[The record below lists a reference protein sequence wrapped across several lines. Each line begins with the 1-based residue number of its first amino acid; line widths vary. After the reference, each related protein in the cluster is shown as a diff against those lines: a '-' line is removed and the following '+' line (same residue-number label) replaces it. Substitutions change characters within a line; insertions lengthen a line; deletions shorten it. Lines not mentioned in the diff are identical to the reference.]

1 MRRRRAAC
9 RAARGRAFDRNL
21 VPRGIARPVIL
32 SGGLDA
38 ANVRE
43 AIRVVRPWAVDV
55 SSGVEARNADGTTAK
70 GIKDS
75 ARIAAFIEEV
85 RNADG

>member
-1 MRRRRAAC
+1 MPGGT
-9 RAARGRAFDRNL
+9 GRPFDRNL
-21 VPRGIARPVIL
+21 VPADIARPVIL

-55 SSGVEARNADGTTAK
+55 SSGVEKRDADGATVM
-70 GIKDS
+70 GIKDP